1 MALNTVG
8 NPKVGNIA
16 GKTDWNNTTDAIL
29 ENALFTATYANAL
42 AGLSDVNSYSSDPAL
57 DWTPD
62 TNVKRVACVIT
73 FSAYKKKKK

>member
-42 AGLSDVNSYSSDPAL
+42 AGLGDVSYGASPAL